1 MATPTEGA
9 PMDLVPLTFCLLRRG
24 PRAAEYD
31 DAELDRL
38 QAGHLAFL
46 DRMRAEG
53 HLLVAGPFREQ
64 EDETLRGFCLF
75 RTGLEETRALVAGDP
90 SVQAGRMAADVM
102 TWLTHRG
109 HLAFPLA
116 GDA

>member
-1 MATPTEGA
+1 
-9 PMDLVPLTFCLLRRG
+9 MDLVPLTFCLLRRG

-53 HLLVAGPFREQ
+53 TCSSPGRSASRRTRRCAGSASSAPGSRRPARSSRA
-64 EDETLRGFCLF
+64 TRPSRPAGWP
-75 RTGLEETRALVAGDP
+75 RT
-90 SVQAGRMAADVM
+90 
-102 TWLTHRG
+102 
-109 HLAFPLA
+109 
-116 GDA
+116 